1 MPEPSDQDFQELHS
15 EMQAR
20 RVWYSTTTQN
30 GDWTVVIFQP
40 EDHYF
45 IRQLQ
50 QDDAAA
56 QGFSLKKTDVPFSI
70 DVRIIHRDGTKWE
83 GNMMVDAHHVTGQ
96 PRHDI
101 RFDFSLVKSLI
112 ANQLLKQQPDYVRDV
127 DKHEELLARWEQLK
141 DIHDLD
147 ALDEVLPDLREVPL
161 DRKVTEYLADLL
173 KERRD
178 DGVIELGVA
187 RKAGVKKRTPEK
199 GL

>member
-1 MPEPSDQDFQELHS
+1 MSEPSDQDFRELYS
-15 EMQAR
+15 SMQTR

-56 QGFSLKKTDVPFSI
+56 QGFSLKKSDVPFSI
-70 DVRIIHRDGTKWE
+70 DVRIIHSDGTKWE
-83 GNMMVDAHHVTGQ
+83 GTMTVDVDHISGNPQHN
-96 PRHDI
+96 I

-112 ANQLLKQQPDYVRDV
+112 ANQLLKQQPDYVRDISR
-127 DKHEELLARWEQLK
+127 HEELLSQWEQLK

-147 ALDEVLPDLREVPL
+147 ALDEALPDLREVPL

-173 KERRD
+173 KERRN
-178 DGVIELGVA
+178 DGVIELGVPRLGGV
-187 RKAGVKKRTPEK
+187 RKRRPKK